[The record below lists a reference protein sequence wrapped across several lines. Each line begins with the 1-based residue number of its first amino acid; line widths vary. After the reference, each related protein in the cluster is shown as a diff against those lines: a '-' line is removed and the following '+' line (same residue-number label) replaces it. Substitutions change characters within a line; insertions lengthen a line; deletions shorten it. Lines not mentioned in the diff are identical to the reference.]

1 MARNESQF
9 WQYVKRNTPK
19 IKWTRI
25 ENTSSLGTPDL
36 LGYNTNN
43 CFFTVELKVVK
54 SGNKIRFSPHQIA
67 FHVKHPLNSFIMVTR
82 TMRLDP
88 ILYEGS
94 QIRDLVTSGLRL
106 EPIAKS
112 LDPCVKRL
120 EAV

>member
-1 MARNESQF
+1 MINEAKF
-9 WQYVKRNTPK
+9 YQYFKNKTPQLSF
-19 IKWTRI
+19 TRI
-25 ENTSSLGTPDL
+25 ENTTALGTPDAL
-36 LGYNTNN
+36 CYNKKGH
-43 CFFTVELKVVK
+43 FFTIEFKVIK
-54 SGNKIRFSPHQIA
+54 GYKIRFSPHQIA

-82 TMRLDP
+82 TLKPEP